1 MYEFL
6 VVSTTVEQLADAE
19 TIAQALVSERLAA
32 CVQQQG
38 KVTSTYYYDGEMEN
52 SSEYLLTIKTTAS
65 RYKALEKRLVELH
78 PYELP
83 EIIAVS
89 VRSGLS
95 GYLDWIEE
103 QTC

>member
-38 KVTSTYYYDGEMEN
+38 KVTSTYYYDGKMEN

-83 EIIAVS
+83 EIIAVP

-95 GYLDWIEE
+95 DYLDWIEE

>member
-19 TIAQALVSERLAA
+19 TIAQALVRERLAA

-38 KVTSTYYYDGEMEN
+38 EVTSTYYYDGKMEN
-52 SSEYLLTIKTTAS
+52 SSEYLLIIKTTAS

-95 GYLDWIEE
+95 DYLDWIEE

>member
-1 MYEFL
+1 MYDFL
-6 VVSTTVEQLADAE
+6 VASTTVGQLADTE

-32 CVQQQG
+32 YVQQQG
-38 KVTSTYYYDGEMEN
+38 EVTSIYYYDGKMEN

-65 RYKALEKRLVELH
+65 RYKALEKRVVELH